1 MQLSSSQAAA
11 QAAAQAAEGASPL
24 RSSSTGTGTDTGA
37 SPLRSRIVEQGAFSP
52 PLSSSPLSGF
62 DLGAEGAFT
71 FTHYLRRI

>member
-1 MQLSSSQAAA
+1 MEVQLSSSQAAA
-11 QAAAQAAEGASPL
+11 QAAQAAE
-24 RSSSTGTGTDTGA
+24 GA

-52 PLSSSPLSGF
+52 PLLSSSPLSGF

>member
-1 MQLSSSQAAA
+1 MEVLLSSSQAAE
-11 QAAAQAAEGASPL
+11 QAAQAAEGASPL
-24 RSSSTGTGTDTGA
+24 LSSSTGTGTGA

-52 PLSSSPLSGF
+52 PLLSSSPLSGF